1 MTNLSV
7 ETYHLTDKL
16 HFESQLFQ
24 ELVLRNRDHKKTWKS
39 NEQEN
44 LSLLLIVRIDSTIF
58 IRGDCLKSQIF
69 FSENRKSA
77 SGTEYFSLARTFRT
91 VWGGAGTS
99 L

>member
-1 MTNLSV
+1 M

-16 HFESQLFQ
+16 HFESQWFQ

-58 IRGDCLKSQIF
+58 IGGRLSEKSNIPQCESRIRF
-69 FSENRKSA
+69 GPSIGVRSI
-77 SGTEYFSLARTFRT
+77 SVS
-91 VWGGAGTS
+91 
-99 L
+99 